1 MYTGCTKHPA
11 PGQKFCGDH
20 KNYPSPVLLPGQLE
34 KESLDILN
42 RQHKQESNLEAD
54 MLFIIESI
62 LERKGASV
70 LVKWEG
76 YKKPTWEPFSS
87 MPDFVQHFVE
97 KNGPGKIPDPVV
109 KHQKTIDGNIHV
121 MLEWRNDT
129 GEKDVVWKRVEKTE
143 VDAFKCDTKKDK
155 DKRIC
160 RHTFGINIACWPCGV
175 VMFKVIIIQGFKSA
189 LVHLCD
195 CSGALWS

>member
-1 MYTGCTKHPA
+1 
-11 PGQKFCGDH
+11 
-20 KNYPSPVLLPGQLE
+20 
-34 KESLDILN
+34 
-42 RQHKQESNLEAD
+42 
-54 MLFIIESI
+54 
-62 LERKGASV
+62 
-70 LVKWEG
+70 
-76 YKKPTWEPFSS
+76 

-175 VMFKVIIIQGFKSA
+175 VVMFKVIIIQGFKSA